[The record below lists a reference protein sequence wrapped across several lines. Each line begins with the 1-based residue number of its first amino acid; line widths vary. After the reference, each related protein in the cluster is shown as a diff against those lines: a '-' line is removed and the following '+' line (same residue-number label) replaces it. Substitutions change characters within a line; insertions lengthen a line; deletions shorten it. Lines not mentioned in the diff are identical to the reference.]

1 MARQW
6 PRWPRPRPRPRATEP
21 AQPCWFP
28 TPRLVRGVVV
38 KGLACLRPDP
48 ADHLWD
54 NGLPAAPRE
63 PPDSDRTMTQPTRR
77 QLANAIRFL
86 AADAVETAKSGHPGM
101 PMGMA
106 DIAEVLWNDYL
117 RHNPK
122 NPKWF
127 NRDRFVLSNGH
138 GSMLQYALLHLSGYD
153 LPIEQLKQF
162 RQLGSKTAGHPEHH
176 ETPGVETTTGPLGQ
190 GLANAVGFALAEKLL
205 AQRYNRPE
213 HEIVDHRTW
222 VFLGDGCL
230 MEGISHEAASLAGTW
245 GLSKLV
251 CFWDDNHIS
260 IDGNTDGWF
269 TDNTPERF
277 EAYGWNV
284 VRGVDGHDPESI
296 KSAIDSALSQFDKP
310 TLICCRTTIGFG
322 SPNKAGKESSH
333 GAPLGK
339 DELEATR
346 KQLGWPYGPFEIP
359 EEIYA
364 GWRAGGT
371 GTLRQA
377 EWEQQFDKYA
387 AQYPAEADEL
397 IRRSHGELPADFIAK
412 ADAYIAQVQADG
424 QTIAS
429 RKASQLAIEA
439 FAPLLPELVGGSA
452 DLAHSNLTLW
462 KASKSVATDDP
473 NANYVYYGVREFGMT
488 AIANGLALHGGFI
501 PFDATF
507 LVFSDYARNGVRMS
521 ALIPA
526 HAIHVYTH
534 DSIGL
539 GEDGPTHQ
547 PVEHLASLRYIPNND
562 VWRPCDAVESAVSW
576 KSAITRKDGPS
587 CLVFSRQNLPHQ
599 PRSTEQVAQIA
610 RGGYVLADAEGG
622 VPDVILIGTGSEVGL
637 AVTAKAELEAAGIKT
652 RVVSMPS
659 TDVFE
664 RQDAAYR
671 ESVLPNAVRNRVA
684 VEAGVTGFWRQY
696 VGLDGAVVGID
707 TFGASAPAEALY
719 KHFGITAE
727 HVVAAAK
734 AQLAN

>member
-1 MARQW
+1 
-6 PRWPRPRPRPRATEP
+6 
-21 AQPCWFP
+21 
-28 TPRLVRGVVV
+28 
-38 KGLACLRPDP
+38 
-48 ADHLWD
+48 
-54 NGLPAAPRE
+54 
-63 PPDSDRTMTQPTRR
+63 MTQPTRR

-86 AADAVETAKSGHPGM
+86 AADAVQAANSGHPGM

-117 RHNPK
+117 NHNPN
-122 NPKWF
+122 NPDWF

-138 GSMLQYALLHLSGYD
+138 GSMLHYALLHLSGYD
-153 LPIEQLKQF
+153 LPLDELKRF
-162 RQLGSKTAGHPEHH
+162 RQLHSKTAGHPERH

-213 HEIVDHRTW
+213 FEIVDHRTW

-230 MEGISHEAASLAGTW
+230 MEGVSHEAASLAGTW
-245 GLSKLV
+245 GLGKLV
-251 CFWDDNHIS
+251 CFWDDNRIS
-260 IDGNTDGWF
+260 IDGNTEGWF
-269 TDNTPERF
+269 TDDTPVRF
-277 EAYGWNV
+277 EAYGWQVIRN
-284 VRGVDGHDPESI
+284 VDGHDAVEI
-296 KSAIDSALSQFDKP
+296 KTAIETALKSDDRP

-339 DELEATR
+339 EELEATR
-346 KQLGWPYGPFEIP
+346 QALDWPHAPFEIP
-359 EEIYA
+359 QEIRD
-364 GWRAGGT
+364 GWRAGNAGLVREEQWNIRFD
-371 GTLRQA
+371 GYA
-377 EWEQQFDKYA
+377 ER
-387 AQYPAEADEL
+387 YPREAEEL
-397 IRRSHGELPADFIAK
+397 TRRSHGELPEGFAAAADAHIAK
-412 ADAYIAQVQADG
+412 LQAEG
-424 QTIAS
+424 PVVAS
-429 RKASQLAIEA
+429 RKASQMAIEA

-462 KASKSVATDDP
+462 KGSKSVAGDDP
-473 NANYVYYGVREFGMT
+473 DANYVYYGVREFGMS

-507 LVFSDYARNGVRMS
+507 LVFSDYARNAVRMS

-576 KSAITRKDGPS
+576 KAAIERIGGPS

-599 PRSTEQVAQIA
+599 ARSDEQVKQIA
-610 RGGYVLADAEGG
+610 RGGYVLAEAEGG
-622 VPDVILIGTGSEVGL
+622 TPEVILIATGSEVGL
-637 AVTAKAELEAAGIKT
+637 AMEARAALAAEGVKV

-659 TDVFE
+659 ADVFD

-671 ESVLPNAVRNRVA
+671 ESVLPNAVRKRVA
-684 VEAGVTGFWRQY
+684 VEAAVTDFWRKY

-707 TFGASAPAEALY
+707 SFGASAPAADLY
-719 KHFGITAE
+719 KHFGITVDK
-727 HVVAAAK
+727 VVEAVK
-734 AQLAN
+734 SLR